1 MEKTRNYQLNQWAA
15 GDKVQRVDFNA
26 DNAKI
31 DAAVKAN
38 ADAIAAEVSA
48 RTAAVSAEASARDK
62 AVAAEVSART
72 AAVAALE
79 ERSAL
84 QTIKT
89 VRVAAAA
96 QTYTLSLSGISWS
109 DWREVI
115 IAAQIYLYGSSSP
128 VYQVFLEGTAD
139 SASIGGS
146 TQPMVILLYPARSA
160 SFPFAGIALG
170 NNPQPFS
177 RGTSFASASGLRFQ
191 TTSGNMIASGSS
203 ITVYGLR

>member
-89 VRVAAAA
+89 VRVGAAA
-96 QTYTLSLSGISWS
+96 TYTLSLSGISWS

-146 TQPMVILLYPARSA
+146 TQPMVILLCPARSA
-160 SFPFAGIALG
+160 SFPF
-170 NNPQPFS
+170 
-177 RGTSFASASGLRFQ
+177 
-191 TTSGNMIASGSS
+191 
-203 ITVYGLR
+203 

>member
-128 VYQVFLEGTAD
+128 VYQSSWRGQRTPPLSGAAPSLWSSC
-139 SASIGGS
+139 SAPPEAPASPLPGSPWATIPSPSAGGPPS
-146 TQPMVILLYPARSA
+146 RPPPACA
-160 SFPFAGIALG
+160 SRPPAGI
-170 NNPQPFS
+170 
-177 RGTSFASASGLRFQ
+177 
-191 TTSGNMIASGSS
+191 
-203 ITVYGLR
+203 